1 MNAIIVSAFLGVV
14 MMFASWSI
22 KGENKQKNIALFGL
36 IFLILANLA
45 QMNGWFV
52 AEVETNVYQY
62 LILLPHLYLYLDQWG
77 RDFKNWKSCG

>member
-1 MNAIIVSAFLGVV
+1 MNAIIISAFLGVV

-45 QMNGWFV
+45 QLNGWFV
-52 AEVETNVYQY
+52 AEVDTHNMLSFTRFGLYTNT
-62 LILLPHLYLYLDQWG
+62 LIY
-77 RDFKNWKSCG
+77 S